1 MSLNCPE
8 RNGTLT
14 EDIDPTNFQHNND
27 YVHNLCAREKHSMK
41 QNTTDFQNFTPLPR
55 APENNV

>member
-1 MSLNCPE
+1 MSLKCPE

-14 EDIDPTNFQHNND
+14 EDIDPTNFQHNYD

-41 QNTTDFQNFTPLPR
+41 QNTKQRIDCHIELFPFNF
-55 APENNV
+55 